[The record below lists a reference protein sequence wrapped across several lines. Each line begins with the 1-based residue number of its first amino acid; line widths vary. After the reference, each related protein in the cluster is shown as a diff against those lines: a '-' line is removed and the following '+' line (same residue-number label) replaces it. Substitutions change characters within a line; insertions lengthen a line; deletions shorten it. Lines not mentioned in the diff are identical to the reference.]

1 MEITLLNNDR
11 EFQQAVPVVGIGSS
25 AGGLE
30 ALREMFAAA
39 DVPTGLAFVVV
50 QHLDPHHQSMLAE
63 LLDRHT
69 QLSVRQC
76 EGGEAIEADTVFII
90 PPGKGLSIEGG
101 RLALH
106 DFAEPR
112 GLRRPIDD
120 FFTSL
125 ANDQQANSACVILSG
140 TGADGSTGLRAVKE
154 NGGLCVVQEPSTAKY
169 DGMPVA
175 ATGTGLVDF
184 VEPPE
189 KILGCIIR
197 FFLRRSKGTD
207 RIEVSEVAD
216 HVGELCTALHRAV
229 GHDFAGYKRTTFV
242 RRVERRMHVLGIDK
256 GSDYLGR
263 VQNDHGECEALFRDL
278 LINVTR
284 FFRDKQSF
292 EVLTAQ
298 AIEPLLRAGAQ
309 TEDGVRVW
317 VPGCSSGEEAYT
329 IAILFAQSAR
339 KLNLPCNVQIFATDI
354 DESMLKIAREGSYPI
369 AALADI
375 PHELQEHYVVPHK
388 ERFNFIGNIR
398 DLIRFSGHSL
408 IKDPP
413 FSKIDL
419 VSCRNLLIY
428 FDDKLQKRVMPLLHY
443 AIRPG
448 GFLFLGSSESVGRYD
463 SVFSVIDQKAR
474 LFERLPGSPTY
485 PIALPGQRTD
495 TQRPRAAPSLPVAAE
510 SIEHLAAARLMER
523 YVPAS
528 VVLDNDAQI
537 VAAYGPLGRFF
548 EFPVSGGSESSAT
561 SLARP
566 GVRESL
572 GPLVRQA
579 KLAQKRVV
587 IRGIDVVWDFGTFKT
602 DIVCDPIAP
611 GAYLVVFQEVSQFT
625 PHDAGELMDLEPSNE
640 HVEAL
645 ERELR
650 SARHRLRS
658 ATEELETAN
667 EELKSSNEE
676 MMSMNEEL
684 QSTNEE
690 LITVNDEL
698 KTKVDEVSVANTD
711 LRNFFESTSLAVIV
725 LDGARCVRSY
735 TRAATVIFP
744 LKPTD
749 RGRPLS
755 DVASRLLRFDL
766 TARVERVME
775 DGVEYQDTVLDR
787 DGDRTFSLRIVPYR
801 KIDGAISGATIVLT
815 DISHALSVESQLA
828 AERNRHDL
836 AIEASGIGV
845 WEYRPEDKQF
855 VLGGAATAL
864 LQIEDERPPLE
875 AFLAKLSEADR
886 NLMRS
891 ALITAEADGDKAFEL
906 TSKIEGNGRTS
917 WIKTFGRYVED
928 SEPPRIIGASV
939 DVTAE
944 NQLAETRELMLN
956 EMNHRVKNLFAM
968 IGGILRIAVRKHQT
982 AKSLVD
988 DVEGRV
994 LALGNAHTLASDQ
1007 QRTKPVELRELVDTM
1022 IAPHSRLAKITIS
1035 DEPFPVSARCITPLT
1050 LILHEWVT
1058 NAVKHGV
1065 LGREA
1070 GSLAIDWQNSPT
1082 NVTLNWNEMSDSDV
1096 EAFGDAGFGSI
1107 LLSTSARQLGASLET
1122 HINGPFLSHVLK
1134 MPISVRHE
1142 A

>member
-1 MEITLLNNDR
+1 LTDNR
-11 EFQQAVPVVGIGSS
+11 EPEQSIPVVGIGSS

-39 DVPTGLAFVVV
+39 EVPTGLAFVVV

-90 PPGKGLSIEGG
+90 PPGKSLSIECG
-101 RLALH
+101 RLALK
-106 DFAEPR
+106 DFEEPR

-120 FFTSL
+120 FFISL
-125 ANDQQANSACVILSG
+125 ANDQNVNSACVILSG
-140 TGADGSTGLRAVKE
+140 TGADGSTGLRAIKE

-184 VEPPE
+184 VQPPE
-189 KILGCIIR
+189 QILSCIGG
-197 FFLRRSKGTD
+197 FFFRKSQGADKKEASK
-207 RIEVSEVAD
+207 VAD
-216 HVGELCTALHRAV
+216 HVDDLCTALQSVV

-256 GSDYLGR
+256 GADYLER
-263 VQNDHGECEALFRDL
+263 VQNDHNECEALFRDL

-284 FFRDKQSF
+284 FFRDKPSF
-292 EVLTAQ
+292 DVLVEQ
-298 AIEPLLRAGAQ
+298 AIETLLREGAQ
-309 TEDGVRVW
+309 SEDGVRVW
-317 VPGCSSGEEAYT
+317 IPGCSSGEEAYT
-329 IAILFAQSAR
+329 IAILFAEAAR

-369 AALADI
+369 ASLADI
-375 PHELQEHYVVPHK
+375 PHDLQEHYVIPHK
-388 ERFNFIGNIR
+388 ERFNFVGQIR
-398 DLIRFSGHSL
+398 DMIRFSGHSL

-419 VSCRNLLIY
+419 ISCRNLLIY
-428 FDDKLQKRVMPLLHY
+428 FDDKLQKRVMPLMHY

-448 GFLFLGSSESVGRYD
+448 GYLFLGSSESVGRFD
-463 SVFSVIDQKAR
+463 NVFSVIDQKAR

-485 PIALPGQRTD
+485 PIPLPGERRD
-495 TQRPRAAPSLPVAAE
+495 TRLPRVTPSAPQPGE
-510 SIEHLAAARLMER
+510 SIEQLATARLMDR

-528 VVLDNDAQI
+528 VVLDADSQI
-537 VAAYGPLGRFF
+537 LAAYGRLGRFF
-548 EFPVSGGSESSAT
+548 EFPVSGINESSAAT
-561 SLARP
+561 LARP
-566 GVRESL
+566 GVREQL
-572 GPLVRQA
+572 GPLIRQVQTA
-579 KLAQKRVV
+579 RKRVV
-587 IRGIDVVWDFGTFKT
+587 ARGIEVVTDFGTLKT
-602 DIVCDPIAP
+602 DVICDPLEV
-611 GAYLVVFQEVSQFT
+611 GSFLVVFQEVAQFT
-625 PHDAGELMDLEPSNE
+625 QLDAGDLIDLEPNNG

-650 SARHRLRS
+650 SAKHRLRS

-690 LITVNDEL
+690 LTTVNDEL
-698 KTKVDEVSVANTD
+698 KTKVDEVTVANSD

-725 LDGARCVRSY
+725 LDKERRLRSY
-735 TRAATVIFP
+735 TKAATTIFP
-744 LKPTD
+744 LQPSD

-755 DVASRLLRFDL
+755 DVASSLLSFDL
-766 TARVERVME
+766 TARIHSVME
-775 DGVEYQDTVLDR
+775 DGAEYQEMVSDR
-787 DGDRTFSLRIVPYR
+787 ASNRTFSLRILPYR
-801 KIDGAISGATIVLT
+801 TIDGTIDGATIVLT
-815 DISHALSVESQLA
+815 DISHAISVEAKLA
-828 AERNRHDL
+828 AEQDRHDL
-836 AIEASGIGV
+836 AVEASGIGV
-845 WEYRPEDKQF
+845 WEYVPRDRQF
-855 VLGGAATAL
+855 VFGGAAMEL
-864 LQIEDERPPLE
+864 LQTDDERPSLLD
-875 AFLAKLSEADR
+875 FLAKLSADDSDR
-886 NLMRS
+886 MRS
-891 ALITAEADGDKAFEL
+891 ALANAEAEGHEAFEITTRL
-906 TSKIEGNGRTS
+906 EGNGRFS

-928 SEPPRIIGASV
+928 SDPPRIIGVSV

-944 NQLAETRELMLN
+944 NELAEARELMLS

-968 IGGILRIAVRKHQT
+968 IGGILRIAARNHQT
-982 AKSLVD
+982 TKALVD

-994 LALGNAHTLASDQ
+994 LALGNAHTLASNQD
-1007 QRTKPVELRELVDTM
+1007 RAGPVEMRELVEIM
-1022 IAPHSRLAKITIS
+1022 ITPHARAAKIKIS
-1035 DEPFPVSARCITPLT
+1035 DAPFPVSTNCITPLT
-1050 LILHEWVT
+1050 LILHEWAT

-1070 GSLAIDWQNSPT
+1070 GKLTVDWEKT
-1082 NVTLNWNEMSDSDV
+1082 EKTMILKWNEIGDSDV
-1096 EAFGDAGFGSI
+1096 RAAGDAGFGTV
-1107 LLSTSARQLGASLET
+1107 LLSTSARQLGARIET
-1122 HINGPFLSHVLK
+1122 HIDGPVISHVLT
-1134 MPISVRHE
+1134 MPSSVRHD